1 MAAIKLITGAVQCK
15 FPSLDT
21 TEVFDGVDTGKYA
34 ATFLVDP
41 KDVKPLQDAI
51 KAAGGGRGNNP
62 LSQIPD
68 DAKYDPGMWRFK
80 AKSKFPV
87 KVVDKAGAVIS
98 NDSVPNATVRASVN
112 FAEYQAGPNVGVTAY
127 LQGIQ
132 VLEAGGSDVD
142 FGPLP
147 DGYEPGADLDDP
159 LPF

>member
-1 MAAIKLITGAVQCK
+1 MSQIKIVTGAVQAK
-15 FPSLDT
+15 FPSLDS

-34 ATFLVDP
+34 CTFLVDP

-51 KAAGGGRGNNP
+51 KAAGGGKGNNP

-68 DAKYDPGMWRFK
+68 DAQYDPGMWRFK
-80 AKSKFPV
+80 AKSKFKV
-87 KVVDKAGAVIS
+87 KVVDKAGNVCS
-98 NDSVPNATVRASVN
+98 NDIVANAVVRASVN
-112 FAEYQAGPNVGVTAY
+112 FADYQAGPNVGVTAY

-132 VLEAGGSDVD
+132 VLEAGGGSVD

-147 DGYEPGADLDDP
+147 EGYEPGADMDDP